1 LKQNRTLIGIA
12 AVLALAV
19 LGVVLLTRSEP
30 QTPTGAPTGAMV
42 AVPPEPVVEPPAEA
56 GPANA
61 TSEPAP
67 AEAQAEVPTSSEA
80 PSPEPQAAETQA
92 PEPQTPAQAAETQAP
107 GVAVPA
113 QVATAPKAAEAGP
126 EVQRVAPKIEA
137 ILPSFDVVR
146 VERSGEAVIAGRAA
160 PGSEVT
166 LRVGNRVLGKVT
178 ADRRGQWVL
187 VLESPLGPG
196 SYELS
201 LESRLPG
208 GEVLLSVNVVVVSV
222 PRPQIA
228 DAESVVPR
236 QPEVAAQPESV
247 AEAPAPGQP
256 GLQQSAPTA
265 PEQPAPG
272 VAATEADSATQIAQD
287 TQTAQVSVAEPA
299 AATPSPEPS
308 ASRAEPA
315 ATAPQVVTAL
325 AAEAERPLAVLMPRS
340 GEGQIRVLQQAE
352 SDRGGLGEGTLV
364 LETVDYDA
372 LGRTRVGGRAEA
384 GSRLVVYLDNRAAA
398 HAEAAVSG
406 HWEAT
411 LVKPIA
417 PGLHTLRIDQL
428 ANDGQ
433 VTARV
438 ETPFSRAAVLTALPS
453 ESAVIVQPGNSLW
466 RISRRVYGEGLR
478 FSVIYQANR
487 DQIGD
492 PDLIYPGQIFVVP
505 TTD

>member
-1 LKQNRTLIGIA
+1 MKQNRTLIGIA

-61 TSEPAP
+61 TSEPTP

-80 PSPEPQAAETQA
+80 PSPESQTAAAPSPEPQAAETQA
-92 PEPQTPAQAAETQAP
+92 PEPQSPAQAAETQAP
-107 GVAVPA
+107 GVAMRLRWRRHRRP
-113 QVATAPKAAEAGP
+113 PRPGP
-126 EVQRVAPKIEA
+126 RSSGWRPRSKRFCRA
-137 ILPSFDVVR
+137 STWSG

-178 ADRRGQWVL
+178 ADGLGQWVL

-222 PRPQIA
+222 PRSQIA
-228 DAESVVPR
+228 DAETVVPR

-256 GLQQSAPTA
+256 GLQQSTPTA

-287 TQTAQVSVAEPA
+287 TQTAQGTQTAQPLAPSAQVSVAEPA

-352 SDRGGLGEGTLV
+352 SIAADW
-364 LETVDYDA
+364 A
-372 LGRTRVGGRAEA
+372 RA
-384 GSRLVVYLDNRAAA
+384 
-398 HAEAAVSG
+398 
-406 HWEAT
+406 
-411 LVKPIA
+411 P
-417 PGLHTLRIDQL
+417 
-428 ANDGQ
+428 
-433 VTARV
+433 
-438 ETPFSRAAVLTALPS
+438 
-453 ESAVIVQPGNSLW
+453 
-466 RISRRVYGEGLR
+466 
-478 FSVIYQANR
+478 
-487 DQIGD
+487 
-492 PDLIYPGQIFVVP
+492 
-505 TTD
+505 